1 MKSYAVCPCCSNRL
15 IHHIS
20 NHRDYW
26 FCRSCW
32 QEMPAIETKIANN
45 LEYLERQPT
54 LSKIIKPQSIKLSPI
69 YSSPI

>member
-1 MKSYAVCPCCSNRL
+1 MKSYAVCPCCSNKL

-32 QEMPAIETKIANN
+32 QEMPAIEIEIANN
-45 LEYLERQPT
+45 LEYLDRQRT
-54 LSKIIKPQSIKLSPI
+54 LSDIIKSQSIKLSSI
-69 YSSPI
+69 

>member
-1 MKSYAVCPCCSNRL
+1 MKSYAVCPCCSSKL

-32 QEMPAIETKIANN
+32 QEMPAIEMEIVNN
-45 LEYLERQPT
+45 MEYYDRQPT
-54 LSKIIKPQSIKLSPI
+54 LSNIRKPQSIRLSPI
-69 YSSPI
+69 

>member
-1 MKSYAVCPCCSNRL
+1 MKSYAVCPCCSNKL

-32 QEMPAIETKIANN
+32 QEMPAIEMEIANN
-45 LEYLERQPT
+45 LEYLDRQPT
-54 LSKIIKPQSIKLSPI
+54 LSSIIKSHSIRLNAI
-69 YSSPI
+69 